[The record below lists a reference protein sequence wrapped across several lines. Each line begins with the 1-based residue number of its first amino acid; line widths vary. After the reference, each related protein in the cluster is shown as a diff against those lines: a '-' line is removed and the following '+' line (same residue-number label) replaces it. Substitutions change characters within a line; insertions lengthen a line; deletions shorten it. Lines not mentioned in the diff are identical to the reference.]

1 MNVLR
6 DKTHEERLQT
16 AADKVS
22 AGSKDVQVLLYCDCR
37 AIRYYG
43 LLQLAA
49 AGAGVHGETGCQ
61 ECELYKLKG

>member
-6 DKTHEERLQT
+6 DQRHEEGLQT

-22 AGSKDVQVLLYCDCR
+22 AGSKDVWVLLYCDCG

-49 AGAGVHGETGCQ
+49 AGAGVHGKMGCQ
-61 ECELYKLKG
+61 ECEVYKLKG